1 MFINEKMK
9 VICYPDPNIKPEKD
23 AKHIINFFGILGC
36 IKVNALGKDE
46 SKEQEGKFNIVRHY
60 FDYPYFS
67 RIVNPKLFQ
76 KELDDEEKKFTRRI
90 VSLWLCFA
98 ILSTASIVSLYLAYQ
113 NRKSK
118 KVLTGLACASTVL
131 LILATICFIV
141 VLSWVFFDFIKAMFV
156 VHRIKSFLEN
166 EVSPE
171 WIKRYK
177 KEFIGETCDQEL
189 EKDIIEDIIEFL
201 LERKKIVALYN
212 FLTNGEELV
221 QAGMAMVNKLLIDG
235 IRPDNI
241 VLDTNSLG
249 GGVAAEVL
257 KRFEDQ
263 GIHLTLIHSNSF
275 SSLKDATNNFP
286 HGVGGFFMRWLPA
299 KFLNFWFGCC
309 GLDFNPQKIV
319 ENTKCPVLIAGRK
332 GDTVIP
338 PAAQLFGKL
347 NDLSGERLRRNIV
360 LEHDPE
366 NKTCENKNIHTDH
379 KEHLVRCEDNG
390 GTTKYTSYKEIENE
404 FIKEA
409 HEYSVKLNG
418 EFDLE
423 NYRKS
428 GVSKSLTQIELKF
441 INEKYTQV

>member
-9 VICYPDPNIKPEKD
+9 VICYPDPNIKQKQN

-36 IKVNALGKDE
+36 IKINALGKDAP
-46 SKEQEGKFNIVRHY
+46 KKQEGEFNVVRHY

-67 RIVNPKLFQ
+67 RIINPELFQ

-113 NRKSK
+113 NQKSK
-118 KVLTGLACASTVL
+118 KVLMGLACASTVL

-141 VLSWVFFDFIKAMFV
+141 VLSWVFFDFIKEKLV

-166 EVSPE
+166 EVGPE

-177 KEFIGETCDQEL
+177 KEFIGETCDQGL
-189 EKDIIEDIIEFL
+189 EKDIEDIIEFL

-235 IRPDNI
+235 IHPNNI

-286 HGVGGFFMRWLPA
+286 HGVGGFFTRWLPA
-299 KFLNFWFGCC
+299 RFLNFWFGRC
-309 GLDFNPQKIV
+309 GLDFNPQKVV

-338 PAAQLFGKL
+338 QAAQLVGKL

-360 LEHDPE
+360 LEHNP
-366 NKTCENKNIHTDH
+366 NVPCKNKNIHTDY
-379 KEHLVRCEDNG
+379 KEHLVCCKDSE
-390 GTTKYTSYKEIENE
+390 GTTRCTSYEEKENK

-409 HEYSVKLNG
+409 HGYLVKLNEG
-418 EFDLE
+418 FNLE
-423 NYRKS
+423 NYPNS

-441 INEKYTQV
+441 INENVYQV

>member
-1 MFINEKMK
+1 MK
-9 VICYPDPNIKPEKD
+9 VICYPDPNIKPKQN

-36 IKVNALGKDE
+36 VKVNALDKDAL
-46 SKEQEGKFNIVRHY
+46 KKQEGEFNTVKHY

-67 RIVNPKLFQ
+67 SIVNPESFQ
-76 KELDDEEKKFTRRI
+76 EELNDEEKKFTRRI

-113 NRKSK
+113 NQKSK

-141 VLSWVFFDFIKAMFV
+141 VLSWVFFDFIKGKFV
-156 VHRIKSFLEN
+156 IHRIKSFLEN

-177 KEFIGETCDQEL
+177 EEFIGKTCDQGL
-189 EKDIIEDIIEFL
+189 EKDIEDIIEFL

-235 IRPDNI
+235 IHPNDI

-263 GIHLTLIHSNSF
+263 GIHLTLIHNNSF

-286 HGVGGFFMRWLPA
+286 HGVGGFFTRWLPA
-299 KFLNFWFGCC
+299 KFLNFWYRRC
-309 GLDFNPQKIV
+309 GLDFDPQKVV

-338 PAAQLFGKL
+338 PAAQLVGKL

-360 LEHDPE
+360 LEHDPNE
-366 NKTCENKNIHTDH
+366 PCGNKNIHTDH
-379 KEHLVRCEDNG
+379 KEHLVCCEDNE
-390 GTTKYTSYKEIENE
+390 GTTKYTGYKEKENE

-409 HEYSVKLNG
+409 HGYSVKLNKG
-418 EFDLE
+418 FNLG
-423 NYRKS
+423 NYLKS
-428 GVSKSLTQIELKF
+428 GVPKSLTQIELKF
-441 INEKYTQV
+441 INEEYMQV

>member
-1 MFINEKMK
+1 MK
-9 VICYPDPNIKPEKD
+9 VICYPDPNIKPEKN

-36 IKVNALGKDE
+36 VKVNALGEDE
-46 SKEQEGKFNIVRHY
+46 SKEQKGEFNAVKHY

-67 RIVNPKLFQ
+67 RIVNPTFFQ
-76 KELDDEEKKFTRRI
+76 KELNDEERKFTRRI
-90 VSLWLCFA
+90 ISLWLCFA

-113 NRKSK
+113 NQKSK
-118 KVLTGLACASTVL
+118 KVVMRLACASTVL
-131 LILATICFIV
+131 LVLATICFIV
-141 VLSWVFFDFIKAMFV
+141 VLSWVFFDFIKEKFV

-166 EVSPE
+166 EVGPE

-177 KEFIGETCDQEL
+177 KEFIGETCDQGL
-189 EKDIIEDIIEFL
+189 EKDIEDIIEFL

-212 FLTNGEELV
+212 FLTSGEELV

-235 IRPDNI
+235 IHPSNI
-241 VLDTNSLG
+241 VLGTNSLG

-286 HGVGGFFMRWLPA
+286 RGVGGFFTRWLPA
-299 KFLNFWFGCC
+299 KFLNFWFGRC
-309 GLDFNPQKIV
+309 GLDFNPQKVV
-319 ENTKCPVLIAGRK
+319 ENTKCPVLIVGRK

-338 PAAQLFGKL
+338 QAAQLVGKL
-347 NDLSGERLRRNIV
+347 NDLSEERLRRNIV
-360 LEHDPE
+360 LEHD
-366 NKTCENKNIHTDH
+366 TSVRCENKNIHTDH
-379 KEHLVRCEDNG
+379 KEHLVCCEDNG
-390 GTTKYTSYKEIENE
+390 SVTKYEEIENK

-409 HEYSVKLNG
+409 HGYLIKLNG

-428 GVSKSLTQIELKF
+428 DVSKSLTQIELKF
-441 INEKYTQV
+441 INEKYMQV

>member
-1 MFINEKMK
+1 MK
-9 VICYPDPNIKPEKD
+9 VICYPDPNIKPEKN
-23 AKHIINFFGILGC
+23 ARHIINFFGVLGC
-36 IKVNALGKDE
+36 IKINALGKDE
-46 SKEQEGKFNIVRHY
+46 SKEQEGNVVKHY

-67 RIVNPKLFQ
+67 RIVNPKLFK

-113 NRKSK
+113 NQKSK
-118 KVLTGLACASTVL
+118 KVLTGLACASAVL
-131 LILATICFIV
+131 LILATIYFIV
-141 VLSWVFFDFIKAMFV
+141 VLSWLFFDFIKGKFV
-156 VHRIKSFLEN
+156 VHRVKSLLEN

-189 EKDIIEDIIEFL
+189 EKDIEDIIEFL

-235 IRPDNI
+235 IYPNKI

-286 HGVGGFFMRWLPA
+286 HGVGGFFTRWLPA
-299 KFLNFWFGCC
+299 KFLNFWFRRC
-309 GLDFNPQKIV
+309 GLDFNPQKVV

-338 PAAQLFGKL
+338 QAAQLVGKL
-347 NDLSGERLRRNIV
+347 NDLSEERLRRNIV
-360 LEHDPE
+360 LEHNPSVR
-366 NKTCENKNIHTDH
+366 CENKNIHTDY
-379 KEHLVRCEDNG
+379 KEHLVCCEDNE
-390 GTTKYTSYKEIENE
+390 GTTEYTSYEEIEDK
-404 FIKEA
+404 FTKDA
-409 HEYSVKLNG
+409 HGYLVKLNEG
-418 EFDLE
+418 FNLE
-423 NYRKS
+423 KYLKS
-428 GVSKSLTQIELKF
+428 DVSKSLTQIELKF
-441 INEKYTQV
+441 INEECMQV

>member
-1 MFINEKMK
+1 MK
-9 VICYPDPNIKPEKD
+9 VICYTDPNIKPKQN
-23 AKHIINFFGILGC
+23 ATHIINFFGILGC

-46 SKEQEGKFNIVRHY
+46 SKEQEGEFNVVRHY
-60 FDYPYFS
+60 FGYPYFS

-76 KELDDEEKKFTRRI
+76 KELNDEERKFTRKI
-90 VSLWLCFA
+90 ISLWLCFA
-98 ILSTASIVSLYLAYQ
+98 ILSTVSIVSLYLAYQ
-113 NRKSK
+113 NQKSK

-141 VLSWVFFDFIKAMFV
+141 VLSWVFLDFIKAKFV

-171 WIKRYK
+171 WIRHYK

-189 EKDIIEDIIEFL
+189 EKDIEDIIEFL

-249 GGVAAEVL
+249 GGVAAEVM

-286 HGVGGFFMRWLPA
+286 HGVGGFFTRWLPA
-299 KFLNFWFGCC
+299 KFLNFWYRRCR
-309 GLDFNPQKIV
+309 LDFNPLEVV

-338 PAAQLFGKL
+338 PAAQLVGKL
-347 NDLSGERLRRNIV
+347 NDLSGERLRKNIV
-360 LEHDPE
+360 LEHNP
-366 NKTCENKNIHTDH
+366 NVPCENKNIHTDH
-379 KEHLVRCEDNG
+379 KEHLVCCEDNE
-390 GTTKYTSYKEIENE
+390 GTTKYTSYGEIENE
-404 FIKEA
+404 FIKKA
-409 HEYSVKLNG
+409 HEYLVGKGLNEKFNLNG
-418 EFDLE
+418 YIISDFSRNLTDIKLE
-423 NYRKS
+423 P
-428 GVSKSLTQIELKF
+428 LKVLESQ
-441 INEKYTQV
+441 NEGHMQV